1 MMGMQLMN
9 QCNISNVI
17 ALTHK
22 NFASTVKYLE
32 EHKEEMHKKAEEL
45 LIVFLQKYFDTG
57 E

>member
-1 MMGMQLMN
+1 MN

-22 NFASTVKYLE
+22 NFASTMKYLE